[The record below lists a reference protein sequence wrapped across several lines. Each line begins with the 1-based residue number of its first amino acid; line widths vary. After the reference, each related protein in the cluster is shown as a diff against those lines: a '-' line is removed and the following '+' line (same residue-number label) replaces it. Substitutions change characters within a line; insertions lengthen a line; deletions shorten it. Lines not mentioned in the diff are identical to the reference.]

1 MPETILFVDDEPRIL
16 QAYKRTLR
24 KEFKIISAESGKEA
38 LALMESEGPF
48 PVIVSDMQMPL
59 MNGVEL
65 LAQVKEKYP
74 DTVRIMLTGNA
85 DQQTAR
91 DAINKGDVYRF
102 LNKPC
107 PPEEMVPA
115 LKAALQFYEVL
126 QAEHNLLEQ
135 TVKGSIKALVETLSI
150 VSPEVFGRATIVRRY
165 MAKIAKAININV
177 TWEIEAV
184 ALLSQM
190 GTVTLPESLLARVL
204 KGDLITKEEQD
215 IYDKHPEVC
224 AKLINRIPRL
234 ENIAEAIRCQNLA
247 FFNDSIIS
255 GTEIP
260 LAARMLKPLL
270 DFTILEAAGLS
281 SEEALVRLKVND
293 TLYDPEI
300 LDAMNR
306 VLAHQTTQAV
316 KKMSVTQLQEGM
328 RIADDV
334 ITFSGVLL
342 VRKGQ
347 DVGAS
352 LVMRLVNFY
361 RNNEISED
369 LMVFVD

>member
-24 KEFKIISAESGKEA
+24 KDFKIISAESGKEA
-38 LALMESEGPF
+38 LALMASEGPF

-65 LAQVKEKYP
+65 LVQVKEKYP

-91 DAINKGDVYRF
+91 DAINTGDVYRF

-126 QAEHNLLEQ
+126 QAEQNLLEQ

-150 VSPEVFGRATIVRRY
+150 VSPEVFGRATIVRRH
-165 MAKIAKAININV
+165 MVKISKAIKIKA

-190 GTVTLPESLLARVL
+190 GTVTLPESLLTRVL
-204 KGDLITKEEQD
+204 KGGPITKEEQD

-234 ENIAEAIRCQNLA
+234 ENIAEAIRYQNVA
-247 FFNDSIIS
+247 FVNDSKIS
-255 GTEIP
+255 GSNIP
-260 LAARMLKPLL
+260 LAARLLKPLL
-270 DFTILEAAGLS
+270 DFTTLEATGLS
-281 SEEALVRLKVND
+281 CEEALVRLKVND

-300 LDAMNR
+300 IEAMER
-306 VLAHQTTQAV
+306 TLTHQATQGV
-316 KKMSVTQLQEGM
+316 KKVSVGQLQEGM

-334 ITFSGVLL
+334 ITFSGTLL

-347 DVGAS
+347 DVGES
-352 LVMRLVNFY
+352 LMMRLVNFY

-369 LMVFVD
+369 LMVFLD